1 MGKIAIK
8 RLLVAVVTLCLSA
21 GVAKAMNTTEPSGA
35 GVVESMM
42 GGASIANPV
51 TSAIAADNPAGMAY
65 VGSRFDFGF
74 QLFNGKAESSFANPS
89 NTQSFVSIGPIP
101 SGGVNFDLTDRW
113 SAGVSISSTGG
124 GANYHYPAL
133 PIPGA
138 PPAQSKAIFAN
149 FWPTVTYKVTPNL
162 AVGLSAIIG
171 IQKFEAQGLLG
182 AAPDGSIAVLPTHGM
197 STTYGYGGA
206 VGAIWKVNPYVTVG
220 ASYSSKIRFSRAN
233 GYEDDLFSSGGGHL
247 DEPARFGVGVAFHIT
262 PDLTLATDLVRIQ
275 WTNVDVLADPK
286 TFGLHNQTVLRI
298 GASWDVN
305 NAITLRIG
313 GNHSTNAMD
322 SNHTLAN
329 YYVPLI
335 LTDSVSGGVT
345 WHATKKVDLS
355 AGFEYNFP
363 KTLVGT
369 GPSTGTNLHAR
380 YSLFMLNFSNRF

>member
-1 MGKIAIK
+1 MEKIDSK
-8 RLLVAVVTLCLSA
+8 NLLAALITFGLFA
-21 GVAKAMNTTEPSGA
+21 GAAKAMNTTEPSGA

-89 NTQSFVSIGPIP
+89 NSQSFVNIGPIP

-124 GANYHYPAL
+124 GADYHYPAL

-138 PPAQSKAIFAN
+138 PPGQAKDILVN
-149 FWPTVTYKVTPNL
+149 FWPTVTYKITPNL
-162 AVGLSAIIG
+162 AVGLSAIFG
-171 IQKFEAQGLLG
+171 IQKFEAQGVLG
-182 AAPDGSIAVLPTHGM
+182 AGPDGGIAVLPTHGM

-206 VGAIWKVNPYVTVG
+206 IGAIWKVNPYLTVG
-220 ASYSSKIRFSRAN
+220 ASYSSKIRFSQAQ
-233 GYEDDLFSSGGGHL
+233 GYADDLFASGGGHL
-247 DEPARFGVGVAFHIT
+247 DEPARYGVGVAFHLT
-262 PDLTLATDLVRIQ
+262 PHLTLATDIVRIQ
-275 WTNVDVLADPK
+275 WSNVGVLGDPN
-286 TFGLHNQTVLRI
+286 TFGLHDQTVLRI

-305 NAITLRIG
+305 DAITLRVG
-313 GNHSTNAMD
+313 GNHSTDAMD

-345 WHATKKVDLS
+345 WHATKKIDLS
-355 AGFEYNFP
+355 GGFEYNFP

-369 GPSTGTNLHAR
+369 GPSEGTNLHAR
-380 YSLFMLNFSNRF
+380 YSLFMLNFTNRF